1 MKALVSEAA
10 GGPETLVVRE
20 RPVPQPGPGEVR
32 IRVAACGVNYPDA
45 LIIEDRYQFRPERP
59 FSPGAEVS
67 GIIDAVGEGVRD
79 LAVGDRVLG
88 GDVCGGMAEQ
98 IVIAAWRCFRI
109 PDAMPFDQA
118 AAFLMTYGTSH
129 YALKDRARLQK
140 GEVLLILGAA
150 GGVGLAAVELGKRMG
165 ARVIAGVSS
174 EAKADVARQHGA
186 DAAIVYPVGPLDKA
200 QARGLSEAIRA
211 AAGGDVDVV
220 YDAVGGSYSE
230 PALRTLGW
238 DGRFLVVGFP
248 AGIAS
253 IPLNLPL
260 LKSCHISGVFWGASI
275 ERDRDGFRENVRE
288 LFDWYRDRSLKPLVS
303 DRFPLGRGGEGIALL
318 SSRKA
323 VGKIIVEMESE
334 FDV

>member
-1 MKALVSEAA
+1 MKALVSEAV
-10 GGPETLVVRE
+10 GGPETLVIHK
-20 RPVPQPGPGEVR
+20 RPVPQPGPGQVR
-32 IRVAACGVNYPDA
+32 IRVAACGINYPDA

-67 GIIDAVGEGVRD
+67 GVVDAVGEGVRG
-79 LAVGDRVLG
+79 LEVGDRVLG
-88 GDVCGGMAEQ
+88 GEVCGGLAEQ
-98 IVIAAWRCFRI
+98 LVIAEWRCFRI
-109 PDAMPFDQA
+109 PDEMPFDQA

-129 YALKDRARLQK
+129 YALKDRARLQP
-140 GEVLLILGAA
+140 GEKLLILGAA

-165 ARVIAGVSS
+165 AKVIAGVSS
-174 EAKADVARQHGA
+174 PAKADVARRHGA
-186 DAAIVYPVGPLDKA
+186 DEAIVYPAGPLDKA
-200 QARGLSEAIRA
+200 QARAFTEAAKA
-211 AAGGDVDVV
+211 AAGGDIDVV
-220 YDAVGGSYSE
+220 YDGVGGSYSE

-275 ERDRDGFRENVRE
+275 ERDPDGFRQNVQQ
-288 LFDWYRDRSLKPLVS
+288 LFDWYRDGSLKPLVS
-303 DRFPLGRGGEGIALL
+303 DRFPLARGGEAIALL

-323 VGKIIVEMESE
+323 VGKIVVEIE
-334 FDV
+334 